1 METIALILYHRSQK
15 KQEEISDFFVSFLYS
30 LYYEVLSLV
39 DFCSTSVCAK
49 DTLCYIPQFSSVP
62 SYISIVFAELRLT
75 YYITASPKRKP
86 RSSRLLDKPA
96 ASDYNTKKG
105 SQMFS
110 LHIAA
115 IRSGKGFF
123 HGTKNKTISAHNR
136 CRSHAFCGAAA
147 AFFRSGICCTAGR
160 PGTAHSG
167 RRHSGTIYQCAYDR
181 AGKTAETP
189 VLQGQKTALG

>member
-1 METIALILYHRSQK
+1 MEFYLKLI
-15 KQEEISDFFVSFLYS
+15 FVQPYVSS
-30 LYYEVLSLV
+30 
-39 DFCSTSVCAK
+39 K
-49 DTLCYIPQFSSVP
+49 DTLCYIPLFFHAFPFILS
-62 SYISIVFAELRLT
+62 FFTKLRPT
-75 YYITASPKRKP
+75 YYITPSSKRKP

-96 ASDYNTKKG
+96 ASDYNTKKS
-105 SQMFS
+105 SQTFS
-110 LHIAA
+110 FHISA
-115 IRSGKGFF
+115 ISSGKGFF
-123 HGTKNKTISAHNR
+123 HGTKNKTISAHNC

>member
-1 METIALILYHRSQK
+1 MEFYLKLIFIQLYASG
-15 KQEEISDFFVSFLYS
+15 
-30 LYYEVLSLV
+30 
-39 DFCSTSVCAK
+39 K
-49 DTLCYIPQFSSVP
+49 DTPCYISLLFHAFPF
-62 SYISIVFAELRLT
+62 ILIFFTELRPT
-75 YYITASPKRKP
+75 YYITPSPKRKP

-96 ASDYNTKKG
+96 ASDYNTKKS
-105 SQMFS
+105 SQTFS
-110 LHIAA
+110 LHISA
-115 IRSGKGFF
+115 ISSGKGFF